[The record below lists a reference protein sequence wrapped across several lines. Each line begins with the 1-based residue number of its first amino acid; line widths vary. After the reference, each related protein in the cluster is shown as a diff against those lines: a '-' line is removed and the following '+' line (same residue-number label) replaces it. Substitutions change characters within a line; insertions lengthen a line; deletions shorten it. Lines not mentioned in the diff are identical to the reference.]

1 MQKRDHNQAGITAQD
16 GLMLGLVVVWG
27 ANFSVLKLGLDVM
40 PPQLFNGI
48 RMAMAAVIFVVFL
61 AVQGGLRWRREDT
74 LKIMGLGLIGHAG
87 YQILFI
93 EGLSRTAVGNSALML
108 ASVPMWVAIIGAAL
122 GYERLSRSG
131 WIGIGLA
138 FAGVAAVIIGSN
150 QSFSADSLLG
160 DGLTL
165 VATLCWSG
173 YTAFS
178 QPLLTRYSPVQLS
191 GMSLTAAVPVLAL
204 AGILAPPGLAYDW
217 GRFNVEALLALLF
230 GGILS
235 VNVCYVIWYRGVQKL
250 GGARTAIFSN
260 ITPLVAIV
268 VAWVW
273 RDEPLQPVYAVGA
286 VLIAGGV
293 LMTRFSRPSVP
304 HRAVVAAE
312 ADSAVGTG

>member
-1 MQKRDHNQAGITAQD
+1 
-16 GLMLGLVVVWG
+16 MLGLVAVWG
-27 ANFSVLKLGLDVM
+27 ANFSVLKVGLDVM
-40 PPQLFNGI
+40 PAQLFNGI
-48 RMAMAAVIFVVFL
+48 RMAMAAVIFFILL
-61 AVQGGLRWRREDT
+61 AAQGGLRWRREDT
-74 LKIMGLGLIGHAG
+74 LKIVGLGLLGHAG

-108 ASVPMWVAIIGAAL
+108 ASVPMWVAIIGAVL
-122 GYERLSRSG
+122 GYERLARGG

-150 QSFSADSLLG
+150 QSFSLGSLLG

-165 VATLCWSG
+165 LATLCWSG

-178 QPLLTRYSPVQLS
+178 QPLLTRYSPVQLT
-191 GMSLTAAVPVLAL
+191 GLSLVAAVPVLAL
-204 AGILAPPGLAYDW
+204 AGILAPRYDYAW
-217 GRFNVEALLALLF
+217 SRFNAEAGLALLF
-230 GGILS
+230 GSILS

-250 GGARTAIFSN
+250 GGARTAVFSN
-260 ITPLVAIV
+260 LTPLVAIV

-304 HRAVVAAE
+304 HKAVVAAE